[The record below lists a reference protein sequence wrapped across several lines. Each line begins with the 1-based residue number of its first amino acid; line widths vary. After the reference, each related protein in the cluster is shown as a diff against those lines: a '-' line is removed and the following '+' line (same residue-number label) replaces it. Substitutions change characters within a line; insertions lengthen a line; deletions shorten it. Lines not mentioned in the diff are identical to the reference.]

1 MAEKIRFLGSWIEV
15 APALLICPK
24 KTSTSPELETIT
36 EEIHSHYSIFHKLC
50 LSKLGKK
57 LIQDAFDCDGKGD
70 EAVGF
75 LD

>member
-36 EEIHSHYSIFHKLC
+36 EEWELEGEGNDQKSAKLKIYF
-50 LSKLGKK
+50 SSV
-57 LIQDAFDCDGKGD
+57 LILLVSCF
-70 EAVGF
+70 
-75 LD
+75 